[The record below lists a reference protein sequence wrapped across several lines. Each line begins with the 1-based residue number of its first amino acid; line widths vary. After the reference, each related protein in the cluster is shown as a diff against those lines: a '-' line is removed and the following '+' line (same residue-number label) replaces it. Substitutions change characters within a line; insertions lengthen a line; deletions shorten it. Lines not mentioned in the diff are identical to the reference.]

1 MPVLSASATPGALQM
16 FLLDEIA
23 RLTQYPRPQIQ
34 PEWDLDQDLR
44 LDWVMKGQL
53 LESLM
58 RNAAGTAVSDDPP
71 PFHFDELHTVADLV
85 GLVTGRRNSPLPS
98 AAKSAAEIEDF
109 PLPIVPMSGTPYE
122 MGLAHAMSQ
131 GIAILRVM
139 RKLAD
144 VIGPRLDNLP
154 ELEDVLAKRDRYFS
168 PAELEELE
176 GAAEG
181 MGLPIRHMIALNVGL
196 YPEYIPGCTQF
207 AVTARRNRDAGLVHA
222 VNEDSP
228 VALMLREEL
237 TRMVHVRRPE
247 AGIPCLTF
255 SIVGQ
260 IGGLNGINAAGIA
273 VSSTILLDC
282 PLRQETRYGCVH
294 PILVT
299 RILENADSLAAAVE
313 IVKNSERAGA
323 WSLCIS
329 HAAGDRLCYLEY
341 DGARLSV
348 RTDVEHLVTSNHCLL
363 LKPVKPAPD
372 HSRHRLGRLTE
383 LLGLDQGRS
392 LSVAH
397 ARKVLR
403 DRYDPSRD
411 RVTRFPTMSTLRRV
425 DNQGSIVMRPGQGEL
440 WITPGPMAEDEADRY
455 HRIDVQKL
463 LTMPEPQ
470 ELPQPACS

>member
-1 MPVLSASATPGALQM
+1 MPVSSDSSTRDALQF

-23 RLTQYPRPQIQ
+23 RLTQYPRTMLQ
-34 PEWDLDQDLR
+34 PDWDLDHDLR

-53 LESLM
+53 LESFL
-58 RNAAGTAVSDDPP
+58 RKGPGNIAAENLR
-71 PFHFDELHTVADLV
+71 PFHFDELHTVADLI
-85 GLVTGRRNSPLPS
+85 GLAMGSHKPCLSSTLQ
-98 AAKSAAEIEDF
+98 SAAEDPAEF

-122 MGLAHAMSQ
+122 MGLAHATSQ
-131 GIAILRVM
+131 GFAILRVM
-139 RKLAD
+139 RKIAE

-168 PAELEELE
+168 PSELEELE

-207 AVTARRNRDAGLVHA
+207 AVTARRNPDAGLVHA

-247 AGIPCLTF
+247 SGIPCLTF

-294 PILVT
+294 PILVA
-299 RILENADSLAAAVE
+299 RILENADSLEAAVE

-329 HAAGDRLCYLEY
+329 HAETDRLCYLEY
-341 DGARLSV
+341 DGARLAV
-348 RTDVEHLVTSNHCLL
+348 RTDINHLATSNHCLL
-363 LKPVKPAPD
+363 LKPIKPAPA

-383 LLGLDQGRS
+383 LLDLGQGRP
-392 LSVAH
+392 LSVSH

-403 DRYDPSRD
+403 DRYDPSRG
-411 RVTRFPTMSTLRRV
+411 RETRFPTMSTLRRV
-425 DNQGSIVMRPGQGEL
+425 DNQGSIVMRPAQGEL
-440 WITPGPMAEDEADRY
+440 WITPGPMAESDADRY

-470 ELPQPACS
+470 ELQQV